1 MSKDYKVFISHS
13 WQYSNDLM
21 SLRRL
26 LNERGYFNVSF
37 EEVPKDEPIDSLN
50 ATYIK
55 MRLSQKIDNSDIVI
69 GLAGIYAS
77 YSYWM
82 EWELS
87 KAKSLG
93 KTIIGVIPWGQERIS
108 TTVSSKSIV
117 DVRWNTESIV
127 NAIRQHAK

>member
-1 MSKDYKVFISHS
+1 MAKDYKVFISHS
-13 WQYSNDLM
+13 WQYSNDLI
-21 SLRRL
+21 SLRKL
-26 LNERGYFNVSF
+26 LNERGYFNVAI
-37 EEVPKDEPIDSLN
+37 EEVPKDQPIDSIN

-55 MRLSQKIDNSDIVI
+55 TRLSQKIDNSDIVI
-69 GLAGIYAS
+69 GLAGMYAS

-87 KAKSLG
+87 KAQNLG
-93 KTIIGVIPWGQERIS
+93 KPIIGVIPWGQERIS

-117 DVRWNTESIV
+117 DVRWNIESIV

>member
-1 MSKDYKVFISHS
+1 MAKDYKVFISHS
-13 WQYSNDLM
+13 WQYSNDLI
-21 SLRRL
+21 SLRKL

-37 EEVPKDEPIDSLN
+37 EEVPKDQPIDSIN

-55 MRLSQKIDNSDIVI
+55 TRLSQKIDNSDIVI
-69 GLAGIYAS
+69 GLAGMYAS

-87 KAKSLG
+87 KAQNLG
-93 KTIIGVIPWGQERIS
+93 KPIIGVIPWGQERIS

-117 DVRWNTESIV
+117 DVRWNIESIV

>member
-93 KTIIGVIPWGQERIS
+93 KPIIGVIPWGQERIS

>member
-1 MSKDYKVFISHS
+1 MAKDYKVFISHS
-13 WQYSNDLM
+13 WQYSNDLI
-21 SLRRL
+21 SLRKL

-37 EEVPKDEPIDSLN
+37 EEVPKDQPIDSIN

-55 MRLSQKIDNSDIVI
+55 TRLSQKIDNSDIVI
-69 GLAGIYAS
+69 GLAGMYAS

-87 KAKSLG
+87 KAQNLG
-93 KTIIGVIPWGQERIS
+93 KPIIGVIPWGQERIS

-117 DVRWNTESIV
+117 DVRWNIERIV

>member
-1 MSKDYKVFISHS
+1 MAKDYKVFISHS
-13 WQYSNDLM
+13 WQYSNDLI
-21 SLRRL
+21 SLRKL

-37 EEVPKDEPIDSLN
+37 EEVPKDQPIDSIN

-55 MRLSQKIDNSDIVI
+55 TRLSQKIDNSDIVI
-69 GLAGIYAS
+69 GLAGMYAS

-87 KAKSLG
+87 KAQNLG
-93 KTIIGVIPWGQERIS
+93 KPIIGVIPWGQERIS

-117 DVRWNTESIV
+117 DVRWNIQSIV